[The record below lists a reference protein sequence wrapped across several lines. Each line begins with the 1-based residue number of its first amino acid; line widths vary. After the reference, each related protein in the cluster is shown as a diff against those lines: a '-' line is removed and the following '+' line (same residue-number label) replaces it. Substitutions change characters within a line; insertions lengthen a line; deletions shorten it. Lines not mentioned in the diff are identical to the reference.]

1 VRKLIIILAASAAV
15 SLSASGQSLK
25 ATPASLS
32 FTYTQGST
40 TLPAALTVNVAPAS
54 GAALNFTAALTFNG
68 AVGPWASVTP
78 TSGKTNLSVKV
89 TPNPAT
95 LPVGTHTATLVLT
108 PAGGTALNVPVTLS
122 VKAPPATLTATPN
135 PVTLSWTRGAANPSP
150 IALSLSSG
158 GALMSYSMTVSGAT
172 WLTATPKSGI
182 IFPAFPAQVA
192 LQIDPAGLNPG
203 SYKASVKID
212 APSAA
217 NKTQTVEVNLTVNP
231 GAPTL
236 TSLFPSGVSVG
247 AGATTVTLTGTN
259 FYAGTTVTA
268 GATTLAATL
277 LGPTALQATVP
288 ASLLGTAGNIPVT
301 VSNPNPGGG
310 TSSAQSFAVYPPGPR
325 ITAITN
331 GASFQGSSVAPG
343 EYVSVFGTALG
354 PDSIITFQ
362 QPASGQPIADTLA
375 GVKVTF
381 GTTSAPLVFVSS
393 THIAALVPQNVSG
406 PAVNVTV
413 EYNSASSQAF
423 AVQVDQSVPGIFAL
437 GSSGAGAAAAF
448 NLNEATGDLTLNTET
463 NMAAKGST
471 VYLFAT
477 GLGTTNLALA
487 DGALTTEGSDITT
500 PAAAL
505 EVGGV
510 AATLDYIGTSGFV
523 NGIALLKFKV
533 PAATAAG
540 RAVPVVLT
548 ANGIQSQSGVTISV
562 K

>member
-1 VRKLIIILAASAAV
+1 MRIIFTILAASAAF
-15 SLSASGQSLK
+15 SLTAAGQSLK

-32 FTYTQGST
+32 FAYTQGSA
-40 TLPAALTVNVAPAS
+40 TLPAALTVNVAPVS
-54 GAALNFTAALTFNG
+54 GAALNFTASLQFSGTSG
-68 AVGPWASVTP
+68 WASVTP

-95 LPVGTHTATLVLT
+95 LPVGTYTATLVLT

-122 VKAPPATLTATPN
+122 VKAPPATLTATPS
-135 PVTLSWTRGAANPSP
+135 PVTVSWTRGAANPAP

-192 LQIDPAGLNPG
+192 LIVDPAGLNPG
-203 SYKASVKID
+203 SYKGTVKVD
-212 APSAA
+212 APTAA
-217 NKTQTVEVNLTVNP
+217 NKSQSVEVNLTVNP

-236 TSLFPSGVSVG
+236 ANLFPAGVSVG
-247 AGATTVTLTGTN
+247 AGATTITLTGTN
-259 FYAGTTVTA
+259 FYTGTTVTA
-268 GATTLAATL
+268 GSTTLSATL

-288 ASLLGTAGNIPVT
+288 ASMLANAGNVSIT

-331 GASFQGSSVAPG
+331 GASFQGSSITPG
-343 EYVSVFGTALG
+343 EYVSIFGTGLG

-362 QPASGQPIADTLA
+362 QPATGQPIASSLA

-381 GTTSAPLVFVSS
+381 GATDAPLIFVSS

-406 PAVNVTV
+406 LAVNVTV
-413 EYNSASSQAF
+413 EYNAASSQAY
-423 AVQVDQSVPGIFAL
+423 AAQVDLSAPGLFAL

-448 NLNEATGDLTLNTET
+448 NLNETTGDLALNTET

-471 VYLFAT
+471 VYLFAA
-477 GLGTTNLALA
+477 GLGSTNLSLA
-487 DGALTTEGSDITT
+487 DGALTTEGSNITS
-500 PAAAL
+500 PAATL
-505 EVGGV
+505 DVGGA

-523 NGIALLKFKV
+523 NGIVLLKFKV
-533 PAATAAG
+533 PAGTAAG

-548 ANGIQSQSGVTISV
+548 ANGFSSQPGVTISV